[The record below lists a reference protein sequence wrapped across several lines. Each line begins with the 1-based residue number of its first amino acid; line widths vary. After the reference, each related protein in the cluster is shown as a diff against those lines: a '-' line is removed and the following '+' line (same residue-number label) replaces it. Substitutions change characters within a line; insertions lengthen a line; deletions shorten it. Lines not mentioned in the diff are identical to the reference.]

1 MDSGQLHKD
10 FNVIKK
16 DLEIRERQIRVLFL
30 LLKVNCGRFFQSN
43 NMEFFKT
50 RSSEYVVL
58 ISIEMLHF
66 REGLKY

>member
-10 FNVIKK
+10 FNVIKQ
-16 DLEIRERQIRVLFL
+16 DLEIRERQIRALF

-50 RSSEYVVL
+50 RSSEYAVFT
-58 ISIEMLHF
+58 SIEMLHF